1 MKLLDYNLEKLKSK
15 NEYLYDCINT
25 ILADQRIYDEIS
37 NKFFVIE
44 TKNGSKTI
52 ECLSGHNKIRLNS
65 MYNPEREA
73 QKWVINFNNISN
85 YTSVAMFGIGNGV
98 FYNALKEKLNLHADI
113 FLYEPDV
120 KLFIFCL
127 ANFDLSDILC
137 NDKVFLYID
146 GINGDRFLEDM
157 SEKINWAMLSTQLE
171 CFHPAYDKLYKEK
184 YFKFEY
190 ELEEFRNIMIARK
203 NTSLLYAKKF
213 TVNAL
218 KNLRFIKESNYI
230 SELKGKI
237 DKDENK

>member
-1 MKLLDYNLEKLKSK
+1 
-15 NEYLYDCINT
+15 
-25 ILADQRIYDEIS
+25 
-37 NKFFVIE
+37 
-44 TKNGSKTI
+44 
-52 ECLSGHNKIRLNS
+52 

-146 GINGDRFLEDM
+146 GINGDRFLE
-157 SEKINWAMLSTQLE
+157 ICQ
-171 CFHPAYDKLYKEK
+171 
-184 YFKFEY
+184 
-190 ELEEFRNIMIARK
+190 
-203 NTSLLYAKKF
+203 KK
-213 TVNAL
+213 
-218 KNLRFIKESNYI
+218 
-230 SELKGKI
+230 
-237 DKDENK
+237 